1 MIAQDPLGDGKC
13 EMARSRAKQ
22 ITGTIAEATGRSE
35 DEVMLALTVGAL
47 LGALFAALRF
57 VNFLAELGSRLRRS

>member
-1 MIAQDPLGDGKC
+1 
-13 EMARSRAKQ
+13 MARSRAKQ

-47 LGALFAALRF
+47 LGTLFAALRF